1 MKKKTSRYNGRNI
14 YGQSCIS
21 KFVILRKETAMEQYF
36 DALEDIEAHK
46 GERVEYTFVL
56 ASDVPPR
63 EAEML
68 YQQMDKIAA
77 LRAGEQGKKFVSNA
91 TRTKS
96 RSATW
101 AQIQS
106 ENEALPRHGVSH
118 AAH

>member
-1 MKKKTSRYNGRNI
+1 MKKTTSRYNGRNI

-21 KFVILRKETAMEQYF
+21 KFVILRKETAMKQYF

-56 ASDVPPR
+56 AADVPPR

-91 TRTKS
+91 F
-96 RSATW
+96 AT
-101 AQIQS
+101 AI
-106 ENEALPRHGVSH
+106 
-118 AAH
+118 

>member
-21 KFVILRKETAMEQYF
+21 KFVILRKETAMKQYF

-56 ASDVPPR
+56 AADVPPR

-91 TRTKS
+91 FLWRCPNNPESFPANTD
-96 RSATW
+96 AT
-101 AQIQS
+101 
-106 ENEALPRHGVSH
+106 ELPMPLD
-118 AAH
+118 

>member
-21 KFVILRKETAMEQYF
+21 KCVILRKETAMKQYF

-56 ASDVPPR
+56 AADVPPR

-68 YQQMDKIAA
+68 LPADGQDCCPSSRGAGQKIC
-77 LRAGEQGKKFVSNA
+77 K
-91 TRTKS
+91 
-96 RSATW
+96 
-101 AQIQS
+101 
-106 ENEALPRHGVSH
+106 
-118 AAH
+118 